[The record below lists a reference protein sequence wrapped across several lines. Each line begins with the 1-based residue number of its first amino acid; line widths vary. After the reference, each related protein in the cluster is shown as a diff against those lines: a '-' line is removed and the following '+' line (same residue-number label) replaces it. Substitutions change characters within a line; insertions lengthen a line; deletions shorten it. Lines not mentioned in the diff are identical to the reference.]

1 MKKILVV
8 FLLIFSSY
16 AQANSQWVWPLV
28 GGLVGG
34 VIIGEV
40 AAQPRYPYGYY
51 PQPMYAPPPVYY
63 QPPPVYYQPAPMYY
77 QEYYRNEYYREMAN
91 RRLQGYR

>member
-16 AQANSQWVWPLV
+16 TQANSQWVWPLV

-51 PQPMYAPPPVYY
+51 QPPVYY
-63 QPPPVYYQPAPMYY
+63 QPPPVYYQPTPMYY